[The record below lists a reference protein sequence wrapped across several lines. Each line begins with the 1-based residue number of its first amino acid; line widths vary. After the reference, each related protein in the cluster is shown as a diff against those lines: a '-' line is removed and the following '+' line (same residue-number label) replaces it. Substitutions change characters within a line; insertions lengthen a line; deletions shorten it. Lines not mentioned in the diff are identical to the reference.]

1 MSSKDRKILKSNFSV
16 ISPSPNHHQYNFT
29 HLCSLQLKKKRLCF
43 FTIQYV
49 PPVSKKREIRIDEE
63 RTERWT
69 DKSEM
74 NVRSV
79 TLCAVLQL
87 NHQKAV

>member
-1 MSSKDRKILKSNFSV
+1 MAFLA
-16 ISPSPNHHQYNFT
+16 FT
-29 HLCSLQLKKKRLCF
+29 MFPLFQKRGRERE
-43 FTIQYV
+43 
-49 PPVSKKREIRIDEE
+49 REIKTEE

-79 TLCAVLQL
+79 ALCAVLQL

>member
-1 MSSKDRKILKSNFSV
+1 M
-16 ISPSPNHHQYNFT
+16 
-29 HLCSLQLKKKRLCF
+29 QLTAKKKGYGFLPF
-43 FTIQYV
+43 SV
-49 PPVSKKREIRIDEE
+49 PPVSKEREIRIEEE